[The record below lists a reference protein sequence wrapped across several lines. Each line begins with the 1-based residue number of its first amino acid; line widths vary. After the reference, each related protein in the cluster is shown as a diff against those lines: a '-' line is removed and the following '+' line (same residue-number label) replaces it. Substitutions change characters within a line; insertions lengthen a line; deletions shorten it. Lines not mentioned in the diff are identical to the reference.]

1 MAILMCRPDY
11 FGVEYEIN
19 PWMHVQNA
27 VDYDKA
33 QEQWDALFDA
43 YKELHLD
50 VDLGHQLD
58 VKVELFVGVEEGIPL
73 LLCLVVINRVLDV
86 HPGVDL
92 VFNPEVVG
100 AAHQYGHCR
109 TSARAGR
116 SPSRGAPA
124 PGRSNHAIFVARKQP
139 LRYGRAPKNLR
150 SPPPAP

>member
-50 VDLGHQLD
+50 VELVTQVRGNPDMVFTANAAVVRDKRAVLSRFRHPERQSEEPLWQAALADLGYTLPDLPAGASFEVAADALFGGDRLFAGYGFRTDREAHRFVGKALD
-58 VKVELFVGVEEGIPL
+58 V
-73 LLCLVVINRVLDV
+73 
-86 HPGVDL
+86 
-92 VFNPEVVG
+92 
-100 AAHQYGHCR
+100 
-109 TSARAGR
+109 
-116 SPSRGAPA
+116 
-124 PGRSNHAIFVARKQP
+124 
-139 LRYGRAPKNLR
+139 
-150 SPPPAP
+150 